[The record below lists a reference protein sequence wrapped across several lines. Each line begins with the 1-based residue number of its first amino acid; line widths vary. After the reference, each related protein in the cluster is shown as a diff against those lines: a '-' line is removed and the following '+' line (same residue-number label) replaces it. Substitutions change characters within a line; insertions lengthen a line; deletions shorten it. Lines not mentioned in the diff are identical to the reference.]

1 MSASQSIEAGHDD
14 STSGKSSGVEGALH
28 ELANQ
33 TIGVAQRARFLF
45 GFLLCGILWY
55 APFAAAIGI
64 LLPQRFL
71 DDGVGNPTALVAQ
84 LNSIGAFVAL
94 AANLLWGTL
103 SDRSRSRF
111 GRRSPFMVVGAALAG
126 LFLWLTSVVGS
137 PAMII
142 LCWCGAQLFLN
153 MLLAPFLA
161 VLSDRVPENNRAS
174 MSAAYGLGVT
184 VGQSVGQ
191 IVGAQLIH
199 NLGFGILLSGVL
211 LGVTGLL
218 VVIIWPKEPSAQNLP
233 AANEGLG
240 SLIKAFTPPTKNCRD
255 FYLAL
260 FGRLFMVTSMYMI
273 VNYQLYI
280 LQKYIGLDATG
291 SAAVLSITAVII
303 MIASLIASAVTGP
316 LSDFIQRRKILVI
329 GAALIIAVGFLIP
342 AFFPTAWAMYAWAGL
357 YGFGYGVYNACD
369 QALNVDVLP
378 SKAEAGKDLGILN
391 LSNTVGQMAG
401 PVATSLIVMAFGSYQ
416 LAFLIGAI
424 VLAVS
429 CVFIAI
435 IRKAK

>member
-1 MSASQSIEAGHDD
+1 MTASQTEHKETGPEPPKGAISAHDAIEA
-14 STSGKSSGVEGALH
+14 
-28 ELANQ
+28 LANQ
-33 TIGVAQRARFLF
+33 PITMAQRVRFLA

-94 AANLLWGTL
+94 VANLLWGTL

-111 GRRSPFMVVGAALAG
+111 GRRSPFMIIGAALAG

-137 PAMII
+137 PALII

-218 VVIIWPKEPSAQNLP
+218 VVVIWPKEPSAQNLP
-233 AANEGLG
+233 HTNEGFG

-280 LQKYIGLDATG
+280 LQQYIGLDATG
-291 SAAVLSITAVII
+291 SAAVLSVTAVII
-303 MIASLIASAVTGP
+303 MVASLIASAVTGP
-316 LSDFIQRRKILVI
+316 LSDLIQRRKALVI
-329 GAALIIAVGFLIP
+329 GAAVIIAIGFLIP
-342 AFFPTAWAMYAWAGL
+342 AFVPSIWAMYAWSGL

-401 PVATSLIVMAFGSYQ
+401 PVATSIIVMAFDSYQ

-424 VLAVS
+424 VLVVS
-429 CVFIAI
+429 CVFIAL

>member
-1 MSASQSIEAGHDD
+1 MTASQTEHKKNGPEPPKGAISAHDAIEA
-14 STSGKSSGVEGALH
+14 
-28 ELANQ
+28 LANQ
-33 TIGVAQRARFLF
+33 PITMAQRVRFLA

-94 AANLLWGTL
+94 VANLLWGTL

-111 GRRSPFMVVGAALAG
+111 GRRSPFMIIGAALAG

-137 PAMII
+137 PALII

-218 VVIIWPKEPSAQNLP
+218 VVVIWPKEPSAQNLP
-233 AANEGLG
+233 RTNEGFG

-280 LQKYIGLDATG
+280 LQQYIGLDATG
-291 SAAVLSITAVII
+291 SAAVLSVTAVII
-303 MIASLIASAVTGP
+303 MVASLIASAVTGP
-316 LSDFIQRRKILVI
+316 LSDLIQRRKALVI
-329 GAALIIAVGFLIP
+329 GAAVIIAIGFLIP
-342 AFFPTAWAMYAWAGL
+342 AFAPSIWAMYAWSGL

-401 PVATSLIVMAFGSYQ
+401 PVATSIIVMAFDSYQ

-424 VLAVS
+424 VLVVS
-429 CVFIAI
+429 CVFIAL